1 MCQSMNF
8 SIIMSPSYEYEY
20 KMKQLTENDLFKQ
33 HSKTRDICL
42 QNAEDLIIAAKRLV
56 NSNLQH
62 IQYHLSALALEE
74 IGKAELVEMSFAAGI
89 SSRDT
94 TYMENSLE
102 IHIRKLYMAF
112 WGPSFGKK
120 VITKQEIE
128 QLQGLASSIH
138 FRRLDTLYVKP
149 SDQHHPKTKLTQK
162 EANQILNLA
171 EARLGM
177 EKSKTMLKPDDPSI
191 NKEEL
196 QWFLTANSDPEKFK
210 LIFGKKSQDKL
221 IEIGNVRDW
230 IHWLKQQFDQN
241 DAEIRRIVE
250 EELKRQKPT
259 GEDAKKPKYRIKI
272 RINSES
278 HSIKTKEL
286 KKWNEH
292 MDFIKLYSDDKRDLI
307 IDLLLQKS
315 IPVQGTWFVGW
326 GMARAFVTAINIA
339 TQGFFWWH
347 IPKDRS
353 RYYEDMWDLER
364 NMRMRTQQG
373 PELTVNFRDLH
384 WVLRDADLGRAS
396 MIFYYITKAK
406 DKPEGGPLNDYALG
420 LAFLAKND
428 IHLRFEPNCY
438 DQFYKAFKNAFHISG
453 DWDGKSDFKRA
464 VHKKF
469 YKLSKFN
476 SLDEVI
482 DLGEE
487 QQSSPT
493 RTTKKAITLTE
504 VFAVKLFCDFYFQ
517 MLAKR
522 ATEKR

>member
-1 MCQSMNF
+1 V
-8 SIIMSPSYEYEY
+8 
-20 KMKQLTENDLFKQ
+20 TNDILFKQ

-42 QNAEDLIIAAKRLV
+42 QNARDLITSAKRLV

-74 IGKAELVEMSFAAGI
+74 IGKAELIEMSFIAGI
-89 SSRDT
+89 NSRDT
-94 TYMENSLE
+94 TYEENSIE
-102 IHIRKLYMAF
+102 NHVRKLYMAF

-149 SDQHHPKTKLTQK
+149 TDQNHPKTKLAQK
-162 EANQILNLA
+162 EADQILSLA

-177 EKSKTMLKPDDPSI
+177 EETKTMLKPDDPSI

-210 LIFGKKSQDKL
+210 LIFGKKSQEKL

-230 IHWLKQQFDQN
+230 IHWLKEQFDQN

-250 EELKRQKPT
+250 EEVKRQKPT
-259 GEDAKKPKYRIKI
+259 GKDAKKPKYKVRI

-278 HSIKTKEL
+278 HSVRTKEL

-307 IDLLLQKS
+307 IDLFLQKS
-315 IPVQGTWFVGW
+315 VHIQGTWFLGW
-326 GMARAFVTAINIA
+326 GMVRTFVTALNIA
-339 TQGFFWWH
+339 TKGFFWWH
-347 IPKDRS
+347 VPKDRS

-364 NMRMRTQQG
+364 NMRMGTQQN
-373 PELTVNFRDLH
+373 PELTVNFKDLH
-384 WVLRDADLGRAS
+384 WVLRDSDLGRTS
-396 MIFYYITKAK
+396 MIFYYITKVR
-406 DKPEGGPLNDYALG
+406 DKPEGRPLNDYVIG
-420 LAFLAKND
+420 LSFLAKND
-428 IHLRFEPNCY
+428 IHLRFELNCY
-438 DQFYKAFKNAFHISG
+438 DQFYKAFRSAFLISG
-453 DWDGKSDFKRA
+453 DWDGKTDFKEA
-464 VHKKF
+464 VHKQF
-469 YKLSKFN
+469 DKLSKFN
-476 SLDEVI
+476 DLNEVI

-487 QQSSPT
+487 QQNSPT
-493 RTTKKAITLTE
+493 KSTKNPITLTE
-504 VFAVKLFCDFYFQ
+504 VFAVKLFCDIYFE
-517 MLAKR
+517 MLARR
-522 ATEKR
+522 AVDSWKKERKTESGVKVRKP